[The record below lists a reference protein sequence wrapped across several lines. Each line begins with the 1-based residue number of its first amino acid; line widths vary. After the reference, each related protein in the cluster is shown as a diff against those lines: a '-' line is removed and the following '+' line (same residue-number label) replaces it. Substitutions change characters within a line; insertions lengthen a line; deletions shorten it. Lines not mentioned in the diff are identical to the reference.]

1 MKLFGQTIAFRP
13 FLPVLLGAACVCLS
27 SAAQAAE
34 TQGAGQAVTR
44 AGTYAPAKA
53 PASSF
58 TGSVRVER
66 IFKASEDAPYTAA
79 RVTFEPGARTFWH
92 SHVAGQHLI
101 VVSGKGLTGTEDGRV
116 TEIRAGDEVWCPP
129 AVKHWHGAAPDTAMT
144 HIAITGVKDGKSTD
158 WMEAVTDGQYNA
170 R

>member
-66 IFKASEDAPYTAA
+66 IFKASEEAPYTAA
-79 RVTFEPGARTFWH
+79 VSPLSRVPAPSGIPMLPG
-92 SHVAGQHLI
+92 SI
-101 VVSGKGLTGTEDGRV
+101 
-116 TEIRAGDEVWCPP
+116 
-129 AVKHWHGAAPDTAMT
+129 
-144 HIAITGVKDGKSTD
+144 
-158 WMEAVTDGQYNA
+158 
-170 R
+170 